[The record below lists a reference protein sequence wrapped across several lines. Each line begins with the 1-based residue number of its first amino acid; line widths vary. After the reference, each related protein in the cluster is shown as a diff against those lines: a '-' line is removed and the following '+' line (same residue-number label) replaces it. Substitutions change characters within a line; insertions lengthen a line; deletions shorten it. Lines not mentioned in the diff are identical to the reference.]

1 MAGDSSATSNT
12 YKMLVDQHISK
23 LLDSYKV
30 LIRRGQIIDD
40 SVQRFEELQLLTA
53 SENIVSYNKLILFE
67 VDVNKSLFY
76 RCKVVITY

>member
-53 SENIVSYNKLILFE
+53 SENIVSYNISILLLLDSLLMNLYYIGTKL
-67 VDVNKSLFY
+67 
-76 RCKVVITY
+76 

>member
-1 MAGDSSATSNT
+1 MAGDSNATSNT

-53 SENIVSYNKLILFE
+53 SENIVSYNL
-67 VDVNKSLFY
+67 S
-76 RCKVVITY
+76 TP